1 MPAKVFIDT
10 NIVIYA
16 LGQAS
21 DKAAVVAPLLVGRP
35 TISTQVLT
43 EVTNV
48 VSKRLAMPFAE
59 IRRLL
64 TKLEALCQVELINA
78 KTIRRRVAPQSQCPL
93 GRCCDCQPR
102 WDHQPNFP
110 KPTLRVAPAQ
120 QRGESVFF
128 SQSQ

>member
-16 LGQAS
+16 LGPAS
-21 DKAAVVAPLLVGRP
+21 DKASVVAPLLVGRP

-78 KTIRRRVAPQSQCPL
+78 KTIHSGLMRAMAAYISNRNSSPRPV
-93 GRCCDCQPR
+93 RC
-102 WDHQPNFP
+102 W
-110 KPTLRVAPAQ
+110 L
-120 QRGESVFF
+120 
-128 SQSQ
+128 